1 MRINAIR
8 ISNKTI
14 WAVTTDTDPNGFDIT
29 AAEYEGLRA
38 GTHAIADDL
47 QSVREKTAEEL
58 TAEASKKRIEEL
70 KALLTATDYQSHKH
84 ADGAMS
90 DEDFEPIR
98 AQRQAWRDEINLLE
112 ESI

>member
-1 MRINAIR
+1 MKIVVFSQDKWILSSGVG
-8 ISNKTI
+8 ICS
-14 WAVTTDTDPNGFDIT
+14 FDIT

-38 GTHAIADDL
+38 GTHVIADDL
-47 QSVREKTAEEL
+47 KSVREKTAEEL

-90 DEDFEPIR
+90 DEEFEPIR

>member
-1 MRINAIR
+1 MKIWILSKTLWIN
-8 ISNKTI
+8 
-14 WAVTTDTDPNGFDIT
+14 TTETNEYGTDIT
-29 AAEYEGLRA
+29 AAEYEGLRV
-38 GTHAIADDL
+38 GTHVIADDL
-47 QSVREKTAEEL
+47 KSVREKTAEEL

-98 AQRQAWRDEINLLE
+98 ALRQAWRDEINLLE